1 MRLID
6 ADSLLEKWNNLSEK
20 DRTRFDRVI
29 LCQPIVDTIV
39 VTERKKHV
47 PKIDFDDFED
57 NRPECCKVHDKYFST
72 CDTCEYGEYDEEE
85 EDSAAIDFYTGIA
98 NMEWHDLDG
107 RWKKSPLI
115 KKIVVCAENKEV
127 AKEKLILSVNSINE
141 EMKMAGERYV
151 LDENSIKKAY
161 GLISAGDVI
170 LD

>member
-47 PKIDFDDFED
+47 SKFDLDDFED
-57 NRPECCKVHDKYFST
+57 NRPECCKEHEKYFST
-72 CDTCEYGEYDEEE
+72 CDTCEYGEWEEKDE
-85 EDSAAIDFYTGIA
+85 DTTVDFYMGIA
-98 NMEWHDLDG
+98 NMEWYDLDN

-127 AKEKLILSVNSINE
+127 AKEKLILSVNSLNE
-141 EMKMAGERYV
+141 EMKMEGERYV

-161 GLISAGDVI
+161 GFISAGDVI

>member
-47 PKIDFDDFED
+47 SKIDFDDFED
-57 NRPECCKVHDKYFST
+57 NRPECCKEHEKFFST
-72 CDTCEYGEYDEEE
+72 CDTCEYGEWEEKDE
-85 EDSAAIDFYTGIA
+85 DTTLDFYMGIA
-98 NMEWHDLDG
+98 NMEWYDLDN

-127 AKEKLILSVNSINE
+127 AKGKLILSVNSLNE
-141 EMKMAGERYV
+141 EMKMEGERYV

-161 GLISAGDVI
+161 GFISAGDVI

>member
-47 PKIDFDDFED
+47 SKIDFDDFED
-57 NRPECCKVHDKYFST
+57 NRPECCKEHEKYFST
-72 CDTCEYGEYDEEE
+72 CDTCEYGEWEEKDEDTTE
-85 EDSAAIDFYTGIA
+85 DFYMGIA
-98 NMEWHDLDG
+98 NMEWYDLDN

-127 AKEKLILSVNSINE
+127 AKGKLILSVNSLNE
-141 EMKMAGERYV
+141 EMKMEGERYV

-161 GLISAGDVI
+161 GFISAGDVI

>member
-1 MRLID
+1 MKLVD
-6 ADSLLEKWNNLSEK
+6 ADSLLEKWNKLSEK
-20 DRTRFDRVI
+20 DRIKFDKIIKLEASVYDFITRYN
-29 LCQPIVDTIV
+29 
-39 VTERKKHV
+39 
-47 PKIDFDDFED
+47 ED

-98 NMEWHDLDG
+98 NREWYDFDNI
-107 RWKKSPLI
+107 WKKSPLI

-151 LDENSIKKAY
+151 LDANSIKKAY
-161 GLISAGDVI
+161 GFISITNTFVEE
-170 LD
+170 

>member
-47 PKIDFDDFED
+47 SKIDFDDFED
-57 NRPECCKVHDKYFST
+57 NRPECCKEHEKYFST
-72 CDTCEYGEYDEEE
+72 CDTCEYGEWEEKDE
-85 EDSAAIDFYTGIA
+85 DTTLDFYMGIA
-98 NMEWHDLDG
+98 NMEWYDLDNK
-107 RWKKSPLI
+107 WKKSPLI

-127 AKEKLILSVNSINE
+127 AKGKLILSVNSLNE
-141 EMKMAGERYV
+141 EMKMEGERYV

-161 GLISAGDVI
+161 GFISAGDVI

>member
-20 DRTRFDRVI
+20 DRTRFDQVI

-47 PKIDFDDFED
+47 SKIDFDDFED
-57 NRPECCKVHDKYFST
+57 NRPECCKEHEKYFST
-72 CDTCEYGEYDEEE
+72 CDTCEYGEWEEKDE
-85 EDSAAIDFYTGIA
+85 DTTLDFYMGIA
-98 NMEWHDLDG
+98 NMEWYDLDN

-127 AKEKLILSVNSINE
+127 AKGKLILSVNSLNE
-141 EMKMAGERYV
+141 EMKMEGERYV

-161 GLISAGDVI
+161 GFISAGDVI

>member
-47 PKIDFDDFED
+47 SKIDFDDFED
-57 NRPECCKVHDKYFST
+57 NRPECCKEHEKYFST
-72 CDTCEYGEYDEEE
+72 CDTCEYGEWEEKDE
-85 EDSAAIDFYTGIA
+85 DTTVDFYMGIA
-98 NMEWHDLDG
+98 NMEWYDLDN

-127 AKEKLILSVNSINE
+127 AKGKLILSVNSLNE
-141 EMKMAGERYV
+141 KMKMEGERYV

-161 GLISAGDVI
+161 GFISAGDVI

>member
-47 PKIDFDDFED
+47 SKIDFDDFED
-57 NRPECCKVHDKYFST
+57 NRPECCKEHEKYFST
-72 CDTCEYGEYDEEE
+72 CDTCEYGEWEEKDE
-85 EDSAAIDFYTGIA
+85 DTTVDFYMGIA
-98 NMEWHDLDG
+98 NMEWYDLDN

-127 AKEKLILSVNSINE
+127 AKGKLILSVNSLNE
-141 EMKMAGERYV
+141 EMKMEGERYV

-161 GLISAGDVI
+161 GFISAGDVI

>member
-29 LCQPIVDTIV
+29 LCQSIVDTIV

-47 PKIDFDDFED
+47 SKIDFDDFED
-57 NRPECCKVHDKYFST
+57 NRPECCKEHEKYFST
-72 CDTCEYGEYDEEE
+72 CDTCEYGEWEEKDE
-85 EDSAAIDFYTGIA
+85 DTTVDFYMGIA
-98 NMEWHDLDG
+98 NMEWYDLDN

-127 AKEKLILSVNSINE
+127 AKGKLILSVNSLNE
-141 EMKMAGERYV
+141 EMKMEGERYV

-161 GLISAGDVI
+161 GFISAGDVI

>member
-47 PKIDFDDFED
+47 SKIDFDDFED
-57 NRPECCKVHDKYFST
+57 NRPECCKEHEKYFST
-72 CDTCEYGEYDEEE
+72 CDTCEYGEWEEKDE
-85 EDSAAIDFYTGIA
+85 DTTVDFYMGIA
-98 NMEWHDLDG
+98 NMEWYDLDN
-107 RWKKSPLI
+107 RWKNSALI
-115 KKIVVCAENKEV
+115 KNFVVCAVNKEV
-127 AKEKLILSVNSINE
+127 AIENLILSVNCLNE
-141 EMKMAGERYV
+141 EMKMEGERYV

-161 GLISAGDVI
+161 GFISAGDVI

>member
-47 PKIDFDDFED
+47 SKIDFDDFED
-57 NRPECCKVHDKYFST
+57 NRPECCKEHEKYFST
-72 CDTCEYGEYDEEE
+72 CDTCEYGEWEEKDE
-85 EDSAAIDFYTGIA
+85 DTTVDFYMGIA
-98 NMEWHDLDG
+98 NMVWYDLDN

-127 AKEKLILSVNSINE
+127 AKGKLILSVNSLNE
-141 EMKMAGERYV
+141 EMKMEGERYV

-161 GLISAGDVI
+161 GFISAGDVI